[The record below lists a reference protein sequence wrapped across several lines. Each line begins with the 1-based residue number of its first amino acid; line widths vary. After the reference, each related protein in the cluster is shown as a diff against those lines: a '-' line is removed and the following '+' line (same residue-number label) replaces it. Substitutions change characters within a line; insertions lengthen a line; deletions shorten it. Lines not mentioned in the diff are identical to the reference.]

1 MEDSNEF
8 KLAQALFD
16 CSVYCEIISSKDQ
29 PNAVRDA
36 VCDFIQNWLDG
47 QGLSEKEEWDLF
59 EKLSKPGPVAHF
71 VNAVIKKRNFET
83 VVDFISLPE
92 D

>member
-16 CSVYCEIISSKDQ
+16 CSIYCEMISSDGET
-29 PNAVRDA
+29 NAVKSA
-36 VCDFIQNWLDG
+36 VCQFIHNWIESQD
-47 QGLSEKEEWDLF
+47 LSKKEKFDLF

-71 VNAVIKKRNFET
+71 VDAVVKKRHFES
-83 VVDFISLPE
+83 VVAWPDE
-92 D
+92 

>member
-16 CSVYCEIISSKDQ
+16 CSVYCEIISSNDQ
-29 PNAVRDA
+29 TNAVRDA
-36 VCDFIQNWLDG
+36 ACQFIHNWIEG
-47 QGLSEKEEWDLF
+47 QDLSRAEKFILF

-71 VNAVIKKRNFET
+71 VEAVRKKRHFER
-83 VVDFISLPE
+83 VIAWPDE
-92 D
+92 